1 MMNVNQLQHAKV
13 AVHRWIKSY
22 RCRAFIG
29 FKGSVVKPY
38 NFRSYYW
45 AHVYTA
51 RDYLLGVTEP
61 HGVCLSL
68 LNLRR
73 TGQ

>member
-1 MMNVNQLQHAKV
+1 MMNVNQLRRAKV
-13 AVHRWIKSY
+13 TMRRWVKSY
-22 RCRAFIG
+22 RCRTFIG
-29 FKGSVVKPY
+29 FKGSVINPFS
-38 NFRSYYW
+38 FRSYYW

-68 LNLRR
+68 LDLKR